1 MIATV
6 KCAGECL
13 VTSAPPLRSPA
24 GAHGGVDR
32 FIKPDLHVPP
42 RAGLGRETD
51 NQLHVSVSLSHCRG
65 HGAGRVA
72 LPAPWVYF
80 AWKTATVRAGTVNEP
95 PAGS

>member
-24 GAHGGVDR
+24 GARGGVDR

-51 NQLHVSVSLSHCRG
+51 NQLHVSVSLSSLQGARG
-65 HGAGRVA
+65 RQSGSAGPVGLLR
-72 LPAPWVYF
+72 LEDGYGPS
-80 AWKTATVRAGTVNEP
+80 GDCE
-95 PAGS
+95 